1 MKIVEKLHAIAEDC
15 EWGERSPV
23 SGISTWPKE
32 TTVEWKAAHIIEQAM
47 QTLLSM
53 SETDDVVPAEALRF
67 MAKRNYE
74 MLLGLCNAAELDS

>member
-15 EWGERSPV
+15 EQGERSPV

-47 QTLLSM
+47 QSLKTIID
-53 SETDDVVPAEALRF
+53 TDDVVPSEALRF
-67 MAKRNYE
+67 MAQRNYE
-74 MLLGLCNAAELDS
+74 MLLGLCNAEDLDS